1 MFVDAFLFLLSA
13 NMVGTS
19 RIMNLP
25 AELSVIMTAALPV
38 SELRGAI
45 PLGLVK
51 FGLPVFRTYVLA
63 VIGNLIP
70 VIPLLI
76 FLEPVSQKLRRF
88 KLWDRFFEWLYRR
101 TRKRAEIVEKYEA
114 VGLALFVA
122 IPLPVTGAWTG
133 SVAALLFRIKF
144 KYAFP
149 AIICGVLIAGV
160 VVTTLTLG
168 GKHLLAV

>member
-1 MFVDAFLFLLSA
+1 MD
-13 NMVGTS
+13 
-19 RIMNLP
+19 IP
-25 AELSVIMTAALPV
+25 AELSVMVTAALPV

-45 PLGLVK
+45 PLGVVK
-51 FGLPVFRTYVLA
+51 FGLPVFKTYVLA

-88 KLWDRFFEWLYRR
+88 KLWDRFFEWLCRR

-122 IPLPVTGAWTG
+122 IPLPVTGAWAA
-133 SVAALLFRIKF
+133 SLSALLFRIKF

-168 GKHLLAV
+168 GKHLLGIL

>member
-1 MFVDAFLFLLSA
+1 MD
-13 NMVGTS
+13 
-19 RIMNLP
+19 IP
-25 AELSVIMTAALPV
+25 AELSVMVTAALPV

-45 PLGLVK
+45 PLGVVK
-51 FGLPVFRTYVLA
+51 FGLPVFKTYVLA

-88 KLWDRFFEWLYRR
+88 KLWDRFFEWLCRR

-114 VGLALFVA
+114 IGLALFVA

-133 SVAALLFRIKF
+133 SVAGLLFRIKF

-168 GKHLLAV
+168 GKHLLGIL